1 MTITMHYVIGTR
13 GSELALTQAES
24 VKRKLEETYSSDSFE
39 IKIIHTT
46 GDKNPNQA
54 LEAIGSKGVF
64 TDEIERQLLSGEI
77 ALAVHSMKDMP
88 GEIDDRLAFAK
99 AWEREDPRDVLI
111 LKNGSSFSGLPQ
123 GAVIGTGSKRRAYQL
138 KKLRPDISVVNIRGN
153 VDTRIRKLQDETQ
166 GLDGIVLAAAGIKR
180 LKRER
185 EITEYLP
192 LDVMIPAPAQGILAI
207 ETRKDNTELLK
218 KLNALANEKTDLAAV
233 LERQFLNRIGG
244 DCHYPMGAYYDK
256 TGVFYALFGTQ
267 DGRKIVSVKRCLDK
281 DSRKKTLEEQVDDI
295 VAEIKKRLEEE

>member
-1 MTITMHYVIGTR
+1 MHYVIGTR
-13 GSELALTQAES
+13 GSKLALTQAES

-54 LEAIGSKGVF
+54 LETIGTKGVF
-64 TDEIERQLLSGEI
+64 TDEIEHQLLSGEI

-88 GEIDDRLAFAK
+88 GEIDGRLTFAK

-111 LKNGSSFSGLPQ
+111 LKNAGSFSELPQ

-166 GLDGIVLAAAGIKR
+166 GLDGIVLAAAGLKR
-180 LKRER
+180 LNREK
-185 EITEYLP
+185 EITEYLSF
-192 LDVMIPAPAQGILAI
+192 DVMIPAPTQGILAI

-218 KLNALANEKTDLAAV
+218 KLDVLANEEADLAAT
-233 LERQFLNRIGG
+233 LERRFLNEIGG

-267 DGRKIVSVKRCLDK
+267 DGRKTVSVKKYLKQDGGK
-281 DSRKKTLEEQVDDI
+281 ELLAENVNDI

>member
-1 MTITMHYVIGTR
+1 MHYVIGTR
-13 GSELALTQAES
+13 GSKLALTQAES

-54 LEAIGSKGVF
+54 LETIGTKGVF

-88 GEIDDRLAFAK
+88 GEIDGRLTFAR

-111 LKNGSSFSGLPQ
+111 LKDAGSFSELPQ

-153 VDTRIRKLQDETQ
+153 VDTRIQKLQDEKQ
-166 GLDGIVLAAAGIKR
+166 GLDGIVLAAAGLKR
-180 LKRER
+180 LNREK
-185 EITEYLP
+185 EITEYLSF
-192 LDVMIPAPAQGILAI
+192 DVMIPAPTQGILAI

-218 KLNALANEKTDLAAV
+218 KLDLLANEEADLAAT
-233 LERQFLNRIGG
+233 LERRFLNEIGG

-256 TGVFYALFGTQ
+256 TGVFYAMFGTQ
-267 DGRKIVSVKRCLDK
+267 DGRKTVSVKKYLKQDAGK
-281 DSRKKTLEEQVDDI
+281 ELLAEHVNDI